1 MGNEAAGHIR
11 VSWSFL
17 TTDDVLGNVG
27 ENEWSSCE
35 MKLEV
40 VQEGC

>member
-17 TTDDVLGNVG
+17 TTDDVLGNMGKMNRAAVR
-27 ENEWSSCE
+27 
-35 MKLEV
+35 
-40 VQEGC
+40 